1 MHGYKGRL
9 AIHEALYFYKN
20 IRQVILRSDQLVD
33 EDALR
38 ILAAKNGMQT
48 LRQSAMELLEAAITT
63 PIAILTMEDD
73 PQISS
78 TYLDVNH

>member
-1 MHGYKGRL
+1 M

-48 LRQSAMELLEAAITT
+48 LRQSAIDLMKKGITS
-63 PIAILTMEDD
+63 IEEVASVTMEDD